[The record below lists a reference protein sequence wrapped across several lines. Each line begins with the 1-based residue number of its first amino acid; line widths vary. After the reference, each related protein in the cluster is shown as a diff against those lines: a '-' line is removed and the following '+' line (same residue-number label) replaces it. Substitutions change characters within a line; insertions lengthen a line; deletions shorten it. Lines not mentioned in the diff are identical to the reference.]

1 MPRRT
6 AEDRC
11 PESSTTSRS
20 HTYGGVDLGAT
31 YTLGN
36 MTLGAAAYYDMSA
49 DDRTFGGRLGASW
62 KLN

>member
-1 MPRRT
+1 M
-6 AEDRC
+6 EDRL
-11 PESSTTSRS
+11 SGLVHYDQA

-31 YTLGN
+31 YTLGK